1 MVLGDPSGSIVKDT
15 VEKNQVK
22 NADYSWLVEGI
33 GEDFI
38 PDTLDVKYIKKAYEI
53 SNAEAFET
61 IRTLALNEG
70 ILAGS
75 SSGTLISAALKYCK
89 EQEKS
94 KNVVT
99 FVCDNGEKYLNTAYN
114 KLWLQ
119 EKNLI

>member
-1 MVLGDPSGSIVKDT
+1 MDI
-15 VEKNQVK
+15 N
-22 NADYSWLVEGI
+22 
-33 GEDFI
+33 
-38 PDTLDVKYIKKAYEI
+38 YIKKAYEV
-53 SNAEAFET
+53 SNKEAFDAIT
-61 IRTLALNEG
+61 KLALNEG

-89 EQEKS
+89 EQEKA

-114 KLWLQ
+114 KLWLK